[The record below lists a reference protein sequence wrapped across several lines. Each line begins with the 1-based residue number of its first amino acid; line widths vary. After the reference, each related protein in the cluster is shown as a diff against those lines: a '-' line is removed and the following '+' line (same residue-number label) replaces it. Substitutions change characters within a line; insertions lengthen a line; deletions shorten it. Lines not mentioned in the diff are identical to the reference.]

1 MKKIFIVLMLA
12 TSSSAMFVDDSD
24 YFIRV
29 KDADDRRYFYKCHRP
44 TSACQP
50 LTPEGLQSED
60 FARLA
65 MVFNDK
71 YNKALA
77 GQDFGAKLE
86 KSAIALLAL
95 TATITVYRLYRRGAI
110 RLMTKCNSCTH
121 GMWHKLREHL
131 PRLDLGLTREFFFR
145 NNSWLLP
152 VVVAETL
159 AIVAGGQVIDNNR
172 NRQTVYQFLQ
182 TELANLQEISANDE
196 KVVVRSVSAIEFM
209 VYEIVRLQR
218 ATDETQ
224 IADH

>member
-12 TSSSAMFVDDSD
+12 ISNSAMFVDDSD

-44 TSACQP
+44 TSTCQP
-50 LTPEGLQSED
+50 LTPEGLQPED

-65 MVFNDK
+65 TALDDK
-71 YNKALA
+71 YDKALA

-95 TATITVYRLYRRGAI
+95 TATVTVYRLYRRGAI
-110 RLMTKCNSCTH
+110 RLLTKCHSCSH
-121 GMWHKLREHL
+121 GMWHKLRDHL
-131 PRLDLGLTREFFFR
+131 PRLDLGLTQKFFFKD
-145 NNSWLLP
+145 NSWLLP
-152 VVVAETL
+152 TVVAETL
-159 AIVAGGQVIDNNR
+159 TIVAGGQVVDNNI

-182 TELANLQEISANDE
+182 TELVNLQEISANDE

-224 IADH
+224 IVDH